1 MASSNYDRAVEL
13 GAVTGDITELEVDVV
28 VNAANEHLAHGGGV
42 AAAIARAGRPQVD
55 EESAAWVAEHG
66 PLAPG
71 RAATTGA
78 GSMPARWVVHVVGPR
93 YGAGQDNAALLA
105 QAVEAAL
112 EAAATVG
119 ARSVAMPAISA
130 GIFGYPRPE
139 ATRVIVDT
147 VRGWARA
154 RPDVL
159 DRVLLVGFDD
169 ASTADFEAALG

>member
-1 MASSNYDRAVEL
+1 
-13 GAVTGDITELEVDVV
+13 
-28 VNAANEHLAHGGGV
+28 
-42 AAAIARAGRPQVD
+42 
-55 EESAAWVAEHG
+55 
-66 PLAPG
+66 
-71 RAATTGA
+71 
-78 GSMPARWVVHVVGPR
+78 
-93 YGAGQDNAALLA
+93 
-105 QAVEAAL
+105 VEAAL